1 MHFLCRVCYKN
12 DIVDHVARIIAKK
25 DEEIASLKDSL
36 VNSKS
41 TIDTVDLIADDSE
54 LNNNKRPR
62 TDNSPKKSLASI
74 LLDEKSQ
81 KLVQVKQE
89 KISVETSLEN
99 ERGEKEAV
107 QRKMELAVE
116 CKICFELKDE
126 TCALVPCGHIMCS
139 GCVGSYT
146 KCPTCSA
153 NVESR
158 LRLYK

>member
-1 MHFLCRVCYKN
+1 MK
-12 DIVDHVARIIAKK
+12 DEESADKDKAIVKQAGIIAQK

-36 VNSKS
+36 VNSKPI
-41 TIDTVDLIADDSE
+41 IDTVDLTADDSE

-62 TDNSPKKSLASI
+62 TDDSPKKSLASV

-89 KISVETSLEN
+89 KNDVETSLEN
-99 ERGEKEAV
+99 VRGEKEAV
-107 QRKMELAVE
+107 ERKMELELE

-146 KCPTCSA
+146 KCPTCSRI
-153 NVESR
+153 VESHF
-158 LRLYK
+158 RLYK